1 MMPLPPPPPCIMKS
15 PFQVAGSGRARAK
28 PMPNSWSSMP
38 LRRLIIPSTRQCA
51 GNGPRPGAPGYGGG
65 TVVPAETSAALV
77 ISTPSILRPARAA
90 QGSADSHWAAKGAH
104 NTAASR
110 SESLQCVTISL
121 LSREANVSA
130 ARTLLCEVRR
140 RRRLPDG
147 CPNFLAFV
155 ADFCVRR
162 ACHLSAHAVPVR
174 NQDDAK
180 PATFDDPRKGS
191 LASADCQRAGAIV
204 PANSDDG
211 VLASLVLVAV
221 ARIFIKI
228 EIPIGSTINAKLDR
242 PCGVLRGVLDLRTHR
257 DNGTRAHEKR

>member
-1 MMPLPPPPPCIMKS
+1 MPLLPPPPCIMKS

-28 PMPNSWSSMP
+28 PMPNSWPSMP

-51 GNGPRPGAPGYGGG
+51 GNGPRAGAPGYGGG
-65 TVVPAETSAALV
+65 TVVPAVTSAALV

-110 SESLQCVTISL
+110 SESLQCVMISL
-121 LSREANVSA
+121 LSREAKVSA

-140 RRRLPDG
+140 RRRLLDG
-147 CPNFLAFV
+147 CVNFLAFV

-162 ACHLSAHAVPVR
+162 ACHLRAHAVSVR

-180 PATFDDPRKGS
+180 PATFDDPLKGTF
-191 LASADCQRAGAIV
+191 ASADCQRAGVIV
-204 PANSDDG
+204 PANGNHS
-211 VLASLVLVAV
+211 VLAFLVLVAV
-221 ARIFIKI
+221 GPIFIKI
-228 EIPIGSTINAKLDR
+228 EFAIGSTINAKLDR
-242 PCGVLRGVLDLRTHR
+242 PCGDR
-257 DNGTRAHEKR
+257 